1 MKTFRDTQ
9 GRDWTVEI
17 NVDAVK
23 RLRSLLNLNLL
34 SVLDDECRL
43 LADLHDDPV
52 LLVDVLYCVCK
63 PQADERGI
71 SDEQFGRGMS
81 GDALLH
87 GAHALMESLSD
98 FFPNARQRGAFRNLL
113 EKTRTMVERL
123 LDYAE
128 TEINGIDPASA
139 AESAIA
145 SFGNSPGSSASI
157 PDRSP

>member
-1 MKTFRDTQ
+1 MNTFRDTQ
-9 GRDWTVEI
+9 GRDWRVEI

-23 RLRSLLNLNLL
+23 RLRSLLNVDLL
-34 SVLDDECRL
+34 GVLDDECRL
-43 LADLHDDPV
+43 LARLHDDPV
-52 LLVDVLYCVCK
+52 LLVDVLYCVCQ
-63 PQADERGI
+63 PQADEQGI
-71 SDEQFGRGMS
+71 SDEQFGRSMS

-87 GAHALMESLSD
+87 GSHALMESLAD

-128 TEINGIDPASA
+128 SEIHGIDPASA

-145 SFGNSPGSSASI
+145 SFGNLPGSSASI
-157 PDRSP
+157 PDR